1 MLKPAIIA
9 SAVLLSISPALAQDT
24 NAPEEAT
31 ADVQEVTEPVAD
43 AEVMETVAV
52 DPELIKAG
60 EKVFRKCKA
69 CHKVGDSAKNG
80 VGPMLNGIIDR
91 PAATV
96 DGFSYSGAMKKA
108 GEEGVIWN
116 AENLTAY
123 LESPKGFV
131 KGTKM
136 SFAGL
141 RKEKDVTA
149 IIAYL
154 STFAE

>member
-1 MLKPAIIA
+1 MFKPALIA
-9 SAVLLSISPALAQDT
+9 SAVFLAVTPALAQDSS
-24 NAPEEAT
+24 APEEAT
-31 ADVQEVTEPVAD
+31 ADIQETLDPPTDTET
-43 AEVMETVAV
+43 AETAAV

-69 CHKVGDSAKNG
+69 CHKVGEKAKNG
-80 VGPMLNGIIDR
+80 VGPQLNGIVDR
-91 PAATV
+91 AAATV

-108 GEEGVIWN
+108 GEEGVVWN

-123 LESPKGFV
+123 LQSPKGFV